1 MAQEF
6 TWYEQRHALVE
17 PDVIAED
24 YIFPRGGVDTM
35 DKIINDAIEEYL
47 IDNDLSSFPPEHR
60 RYLHQ
65 ILYSEYY
72 DSIKEKLD
80 LYLENRKVR

>member
-24 YIFPRGGVDTM
+24 YIFPRSGVDTM
-35 DKIINDAIEEYL
+35 DKVIDDAIEEYL
-47 IDNDLSSFPPEHR
+47 IDNDSSSLPLEHR
-60 RYLHQ
+60 CHLHQ

-80 LYLENRKVR
+80 LHFENRKVR